1 MRPDSGGEIGGS
13 DDGVVCYG
21 RSTRTRTDGPAA
33 AATLP
38 MAVPSVASSTRGDL
52 VVTAARSRCS
62 VDLAAAMLGL
72 ASARSSG
79 QQ

>member
-1 MRPDSGGEIGGS
+1 MRPDSGGEIGGG

-21 RSTRTRTDGPAA
+21 RSTRTDGPAA
-33 AATLP
+33 ATTLP